1 MLVKRA
7 EEPRAR
13 SAHCTT
19 RTMTNGANINLAR
32 TGFAVALFGVVL
44 GGMMTGA
51 AIGETPMLQKRGHEF
66 AIPQTP
72 APSLASN
79 ARAASRNT
87 PDHYPLVTSEGT
99 IPVAELAFHGRLRDQ
114 RMDWF
119 DQGDPAR
126 LGADYDNF
134 FDEAEVETLANGPA
148 VTREKTRP
156 SGMQDRAP
164 QPRLAASSAVVV
176 EPLSG
181 ALEVEPIEV
190 LSEPASMTGPENKK
204 GDL

>member
-1 MLVKRA
+1 
-7 EEPRAR
+7 
-13 SAHCTT
+13 
-19 RTMTNGANINLAR
+19 MTNSANINLAR

-44 GGMMTGA
+44 GGMLTGE

-72 APSLASN
+72 APSQASN

-87 PDHYPLVTSEGT
+87 PDHYPLVTPKGT
-99 IPVAELAFHGRLRDQ
+99 IPVAELAFHGRLREQ

-119 DQGDPAR
+119 DQGDAAR
-126 LGADYDNF
+126 LDAEYDNF
-134 FDEAEVETLANGPA
+134 FDEADVESLANGPA
-148 VTREKTRP
+148 VTREKIRP

-164 QPRLAASSAVVV
+164 QPRLAANSAVVV

-190 LSEPASMTGPENKK
+190 LSEPASTTAPENKK

>member
-1 MLVKRA
+1 
-7 EEPRAR
+7 
-13 SAHCTT
+13 
-19 RTMTNGANINLAR
+19 MTNSANINLAR

-119 DQGDPAR
+119 AQGDPAR
-126 LGADYDNF
+126 LDADYDNF
-134 FDEAEVETLANGPA
+134 FDETEVDELANGPA
-148 VTREKTRP
+148 MTRERTERVAARDP
-156 SGMQDRAP
+156 AP
-164 QPRLAASSAVVV
+164 QARSSPTSAVIV
-176 EPLSG
+176 EPFPG
-181 ALEVEPIEV
+181 TLEVETIEGA
-190 LSEPASMTGPENKK
+190 SEPVSITSPNNKK

>member
-1 MLVKRA
+1 
-7 EEPRAR
+7 
-13 SAHCTT
+13 
-19 RTMTNGANINLAR
+19 MTNGATINLAR

-51 AIGETPMLQKRGHEF
+51 GIGETPMLQKRGHEF

-72 APSLASN
+72 APQMPRTAKQN
-79 ARAASRNT
+79 APN
-87 PDHYPLVTSEGT
+87 HYPLVTPEGT

-126 LGADYDNF
+126 LDADYENF
-134 FDEAEVETLANGPA
+134 FDEADVETLANGPA
-148 VTREKTRP
+148 VTREKIKP
-156 SGMQDRAP
+156 SEVRDRALS
-164 QPRLAASSAVVV
+164 PRLAETSAVVV
-176 EPLSG
+176 EPLPG
-181 ALEVEPIEV
+181 ALEIEPIKV
-190 LSEPASMTGPENKK
+190 LSEPTSTTTPENKK